1 MEHVQKSVVF
11 DASMQ
16 NRKKQSID
24 EIMQETSV
32 LSILR
37 QAGLSRG
44 FVEDHWIDFLDYVG
58 EPPETRTS

>member
-24 EIMQETSV
+24 EIMQETV
-32 LSILR
+32 
-37 QAGLSRG
+37 
-44 FVEDHWIDFLDYVG
+44 
-58 EPPETRTS
+58 